1 MVLSEAY
8 SHLGSAPCLCDF
20 LDFQYPVLHGQAI
33 AFDSSVAPCLPGHC
47 LCMVNLVART
57 FIYVLYDSPKFIHK
71 EYAQECVLCDSRDH
85 LLLFTSAWI
94 YSCCSLM
101 HES

>member
-1 MVLSEAY
+1 MLSKAY
-8 SHLGSAPCLCDF
+8 INLGSCACLCHF
-20 LDFQYPVLHGQAI
+20 HYFQYPFLHGQAI

-47 LCMVNLVART
+47 LCMVNLVAGA
-57 FIYVLYDSPKFIHK
+57 FIYVL
-71 EYAQECVLCDSRDH
+71 CD
-85 LLLFTSAWI
+85 LPEQQLLFTSAEI

>member
-8 SHLGSAPCLCDF
+8 IHLGSAPCLCDF

-47 LCMVNLVART
+47 LCMVNLVAGA
-57 FIYVLYDSPKFIHK
+57 FIYVL
-71 EYAQECVLCDSRDH
+71 CD
-85 LLLFTSAWI
+85 LPEQQLLFTSAEI